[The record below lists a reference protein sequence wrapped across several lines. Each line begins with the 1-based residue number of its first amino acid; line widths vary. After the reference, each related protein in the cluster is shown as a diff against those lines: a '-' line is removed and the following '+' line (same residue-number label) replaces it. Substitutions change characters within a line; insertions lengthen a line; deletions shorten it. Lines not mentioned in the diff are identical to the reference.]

1 MFRYFFDITE
11 AKQVLRRMR
20 DAQWRALAGLAF
32 MALAMAAIEYE
43 EIIAPELSRLS
54 AGWST
59 VATDFS
65 RRLASF
71 TL

>member
-1 MFRYFFDITE
+1 MFKSALNE
-11 AKQVLRRMR
+11 LKQYLRMLA
-20 DAQWRALAGLAF
+20 DAQWRALAGMAF
-32 MALAMAAIEYE
+32 VLMAIAAIEYE
-43 EIIAPELSRLS
+43 ERVAPEMARLS
-54 AGWST
+54 DGWSH